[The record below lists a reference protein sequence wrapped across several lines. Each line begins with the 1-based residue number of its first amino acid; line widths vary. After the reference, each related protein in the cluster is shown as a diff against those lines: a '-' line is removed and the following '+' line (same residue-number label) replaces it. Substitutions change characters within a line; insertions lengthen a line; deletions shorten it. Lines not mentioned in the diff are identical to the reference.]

1 MYWHASLLS
10 AALLVPYAQ
19 ALLRFPCA
27 QLVTQR
33 LDPLVTPGVISPH
46 VHQIIGG
53 NAFNFSMHPELDIKS
68 AATCTTCRFKE
79 DKSNYWTAVLYFKH
93 RNGSFS
99 RVPQMANQFVGSP
112 NGGMTVYYIQP
123 PNNSKV
129 TAFAKGFRMII
140 GDPML
145 RSRTIT
151 SGQPEGNAL
160 TFRCFSENFGGNT
173 AAPGGGQDTVTLPKG
188 ACRGGIRTN
197 IYFPSCWDGKTL
209 DPPDHHSHVA
219 FAQGNIQPGGLFFFQ
234 GTCPSTHPVRIPL
247 ILYETVWDTRPF
259 LNEWPTDGSQ
269 PLVYSMGDPTGY
281 GQHGDYLFGW
291 EDDSLQRAM
300 DTCTDQGGQPE
311 SCRALTVQSDSA
323 INACRQKPVVDEVVE
338 GTALRELPGCNPVQN
353 GPGTATMVNGAGC
366 GGLTATATA
375 TNPGPT
381 TTAAP
386 IPTPTTTQTTVV
398 VPTPSAPAGQL
409 IPKYGQCGGNGW
421 TGGTQCAAGSVCTKL
436 NDWYSQCI

>member
-1 MYWHASLLS
+1 MQWTSLLALI
-10 AALLVPYAQ
+10 AAAPYAH
-19 ALLRFPCA
+19 ALLRFPCS

-53 NAFNFSMHPELDIKS
+53 NAFNFTMDPSITFET

-93 RNGSFS
+93 SNGSYM

-123 PNNSKV
+123 PNNQKV

-145 RSRTIT
+145 RSRTLQ
-151 SGQPEGNAL
+151 SGSAESNAL
-160 TFRCFSENFGGNT
+160 TFRCFSENFGNNT
-173 AAPGGGQDTVTLPKG
+173 AAPGGGADTVTLPKG

-197 IYFPSCWDGKTL
+197 IYFPSCWDGKNL
-209 DPPDHHSHVA
+209 DVPDHHSHVA
-219 FAQGNIQPGGLFFFQ
+219 FPQGNVQPGGLFFNP
-234 GTCPSTHPVRIPL
+234 GSCPSTHPVRLPL
-247 ILYETVWDTRPF
+247 ILYETVWDTRQF
-259 LNEWPTDGSQ
+259 LNMWPTDGSQ

-291 EDDSLQRAM
+291 EGDSLQRAM

-311 SCRALTVQSDSA
+311 SCRALTVQSDSQ
-323 INACRQKPVVDEVVE
+323 INACKQQPRIDEVVE
-338 GTALRELPGCNPVQN
+338 GTYLRELPGCNPVQQ
-353 GPGTATMVNGAGC
+353 GPGTATMINDPACTAGPGASQP
-366 GGLTATATA
+366 A
-375 TNPGPT
+375 PGPT

-386 IPTPTTTQTTVV
+386 QPTPTTTVV
-398 VPTPSAPAGQL
+398 TPVPSAPQGPTV
-409 IPKYGQCGGNGW
+409 PKYGQCGG
-421 TGGTQCAAGSVCTKL
+421 TGYTGSTTCAAGSTCQKL
-436 NDWYSQCI
+436 NDWYSQCV